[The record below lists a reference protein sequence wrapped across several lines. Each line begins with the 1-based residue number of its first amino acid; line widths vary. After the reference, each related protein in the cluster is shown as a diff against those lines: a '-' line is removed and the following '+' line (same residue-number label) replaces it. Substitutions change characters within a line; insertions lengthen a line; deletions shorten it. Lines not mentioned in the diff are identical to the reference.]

1 MTNLTENEKQLL
13 KIMNDNHDQNGCTF
27 ARDIRPNIAE
37 GQILGL
43 NVKGALDVLASLI
56 KKGYAVNYR
65 VIEDCYGIQECFV
78 TQYMIEEGRI
88 EDDITWNQ
96 LINR

>member
-1 MTNLTENEKQLL
+1 MANLTENEKQLL

-27 ARDIRPNIAE
+27 ARDIRPDIAE

-56 KKGYAVNYR
+56 KKG
-65 VIEDCYGIQECFV
+65 
-78 TQYMIEEGRI
+78 
-88 EDDITWNQ
+88 
-96 LINR
+96 